1 MPLYLIHF
9 IIFFLLQSIQCPV
22 GKTEYFVRRR
32 LLRHNLFYDC
42 AAATESHFGHITSL
56 NAHTVHTKA
65 NAGPNHESLTCKD
78 GLAVGRVHEGFEAL
92 TLERV

>member
-9 IIFFLLQSIQCPV
+9 IIFFLLQSVQCPV

-42 AAATESHFGHITSL
+42 AAATESHLATSHL
-56 NAHTVHTKA
+56 SMHTQCTRKPTQGQIM
-65 NAGPNHESLTCKD
+65 N
-78 GLAVGRVHEGFEAL
+78 R
-92 TLERV
+92 